1 MKKYSTEKIRNIA
14 FYGHGGTGKT
24 SMAEA
29 MLYNTGVLDRV
40 GRVEDGNTAM
50 DFDDDEKKRGMSI
63 YTSLAPCE
71 WKDYKINTLD
81 VPGFLDFI
89 AEIKGSI
96 SVIEGAVLFA
106 SANVGLEVGLERVW
120 DEVETKNLP
129 AIVVVNKMDKEN
141 SDYYK
146 AVQNLQEK
154 LSPNFLPIHL
164 PIGSFDTFSGY
175 VDLLTMT
182 AYKYSNGKAQ
192 KCDIPADM
200 KDKAEEY
207 RAALIE
213 AAAEGDD
220 ALLEK
225 FFNEE
230 TLTYEEIIKGLKNQV
245 KSAKTF
251 PVVCCSATKNI
262 AVDALMNTI
271 IDLIPSPSD
280 VSSHKCLDCKTNQE
294 TERKTNVSEPFSALV
309 FKTTADPYV
318 GRLTFMRLMSG
329 KLSSDTVVYN
339 SNKEKEEK
347 IAALMIMRGK
357 HQENIDSVDAGDI
370 VTVAKL
376 ADTTTGE
383 TLCAKDK
390 PVKFPEIDFPAP
402 VMSMAVYPKSKGDED
417 KLGTGLAKIGDEDP
431 TFKVRRDTETR
442 ETIASG
448 MGELHIEIAKEKLKR
463 KFGVEV
469 DLVAPRI
476 PYKETIK
483 KAVKNVDSKYKK
495 QSGGKGQYG
504 HCVLDIEPLERGKFF
519 EFVDRIVGGVI
530 PKNFIPSIEKGI
542 RKTMED
548 GAIAGYPICD
558 VKITVIDGTYHTV
571 DSSDMA
577 FQIAGSM
584 GLKKGM
590 AEASPCLLEPVYNL
604 EVTVPEQYMGDV
616 YGDVSS
622 KRGRIMGSDSMPK
635 GLTKVKAQVPLSEI
649 QRYAIDLRSMTQ
661 GRGVYSMSF
670 SHYEEV
676 PAQIADGII
685 AAYKKEKEAAQ
696 N

>member
-1 MKKYSTEKIRNIA
+1 MKKYNTDKIRNVA
-14 FYGHGGTGKT
+14 FLGHGGTGKT

-29 MLYNTGVLDRV
+29 MLFNTGVLDRI

-71 WKDYKINTLD
+71 WKDCKINALD

-89 AEIKGSI
+89 AEVKGSV
-96 SVIEGAVLFA
+96 SVVEGAVLLA

-120 DEVETKNLP
+120 GEVEAKALP
-129 AIVVVNKMDKEN
+129 AIVFVNKMDKEN

-146 AVQNLQEK
+146 VVQNLQEK
-154 LSPNFLPIHL
+154 LSPNCLPLYL
-164 PIGSFDTFSGY
+164 PIGAFDTFEGY

-182 AYKYSNGKAQ
+182 AYKYSNGKPQ

-200 KDKAEEY
+200 KDRVDEH
-207 RAALIE
+207 RARLIE
-213 AAAEGDD
+213 TSAEGDD
-220 ALLEK
+220 ELIEK
-225 FFNEE
+225 FLMEE
-230 TLTYEEIIKGLKNQV
+230 TLTDEEVVKGLKGCV
-245 KSAKTF
+245 KSGRII
-251 PVVCCSATKNI
+251 PVICGSATKNI
-262 AVDALMNTI
+262 AVDALMNVI
-271 IDLIPSPSD
+271 VDLIPSPLGIA
-280 VSSHKCLDCKTNQE
+280 SHKCIDVKTNQE
-294 TERKTNVSEPFSALV
+294 TERKSSVDEPFSALV

-318 GRLTFMRLMSG
+318 GKLTFMRIMSG

-339 SNKEKEEK
+339 PNREKEEK
-347 IAALMIMRGK
+347 IATLIIMRGK
-357 HQENIDSVDAGDI
+357 QQENIDSVSAGDI

-376 ADTTTGE
+376 MDTTTGD

-390 PVKFPEIDFPAP
+390 PVKYPTIDFPEP

-417 KLGTGLAKIGDEDP
+417 KLGSGLARISDEDP
-431 TFKVRRDTETR
+431 TFKVRRDKETK

-448 MGELHIEIAKEKLKR
+448 MGELHIEIAKDKLKR

-469 DLVAPRI
+469 ELVAPRI

-483 KAVKNVDSKYKK
+483 KAVKEIDSKYKK

-504 HCVLDIEPLERGKFF
+504 HCVLDIEPLERGKYF
-519 EFVDRIVGGVI
+519 EFVDKVVGGAI

-548 GAIAGYPICD
+548 GAVAGYPIED
-558 VKITVIDGTYHTV
+558 VKVTVTFGSYHTV

-590 AEASPCLLEPVYNL
+590 VDASPCLLEPVYAL
-604 EVTVPEQYMGDV
+604 DIVVPEQYMGDI

-635 GLTKVKAQVPLSEI
+635 GLTKVKAQVPLAEI

-661 GRGVYSMSF
+661 GRGVYTMSF

-676 PAQIADGII
+676 PSQIADGII
-685 AAYKKEKEAAQ
+685 AAYKKEKEAQ
-696 N
+696 Q